1 MKFHLLNTADF
12 YEKSDI
18 TYTVGGKEYPIW
30 RDLRDPLLSAGF
42 DMASFVTENGTE
54 LVISGVIRPKEGV
67 AATSISTPLGYTK
80 GLTDLILEK
89 NSESEIINQQKETPS
104 HNVLTGR
111 PFEKK
116 VYTKENIGDLI
127 KTIDPATMEM
137 MYAAMT
143 AQVKDIYAENPPVT
157 SVESFMG
164 FVSFMSDEEIS
175 MLLDNMFGMIDPMMT
190 PMIFGAL
197 KSTLPEN
204 SPFIIDSKEDLL
216 QVLPILNTQQRMT
229 VVGAMV
235 NMCSEEALQGLF
247 TAMNGII
254 MEMEIDEN
262 TFLILLQMMDDAQF
276 AQTQDTLYNMA
287 PQTDATLESTLKLL
301 GDAEKAD
308 PASINF
314 YAKDFASKDSIEAF
328 IKEYNDSRENE
339 KDELQYTDVIG
350 IMMSSISII
359 IDVISYVL
367 VAFVSISLV
376 VSSIMIGIITYIS
389 VLERTKEIG
398 ILRAIGASKKDISR
412 VFNAETMIVG
422 FTAGLIGILGTLLL
436 TIPINAI
443 IYALS
448 GIAGVKATLPW
459 AASVI
464 LVVISITLTFIS
476 GLIPSRVASKKD
488 PVEALRSE

>member
-1 MKFHLLNTADF
+1 
-12 YEKSDI
+12 
-18 TYTVGGKEYPIW
+18 
-30 RDLRDPLLSAGF
+30 
-42 DMASFVTENGTE
+42 
-54 LVISGVIRPKEGV
+54 
-67 AATSISTPLGYTK
+67 
-80 GLTDLILEK
+80 
-89 NSESEIINQQKETPS
+89 
-104 HNVLTGR
+104 
-111 PFEKK
+111 
-116 VYTKENIGDLI
+116 
-127 KTIDPATMEM
+127 MEM
-137 MYAAMT
+137 IYAAMT
-143 AQVKDIYAENPPVT
+143 AQVKDVYAENPPVT

-164 FVSFMSDEEIS
+164 FVSFMSDSELS
-175 MLLDNMFGMIDPMMT
+175 MLLDNMFGMIDPAMT
-190 PMIFGAL
+190 PMVFGAL
-197 KSTLPEN
+197 KSTLPAD
-204 SPFIIDSKEDLL
+204 SPFVIDSKEDLL
-216 QVLPILNTQQRMT
+216 HVLPILTLEQRMT
-229 VVGAMV
+229 VVGTLV
-235 NMCSEEALQGLF
+235 RLCSEEALQGLF
-247 TAMNGII
+247 AAMNEII
-254 MEMEIDEN
+254 MEMKVDEN

-287 PQTDATLESTLKLL
+287 PKTDATLKSTLKLL
-301 GDAEKAD
+301 GDAESAD

-314 YAKDFASKDSIEAF
+314 YAKDFASKDSIEAI

-339 KDELQYTDVIG
+339 KDKLQYTDVIG
-350 IMMSSISII
+350 IMMSSISVI

-398 ILRAIGASKKDISR
+398 ILRAIGASKRDISR

-448 GIAGVKATLPW
+448 GIAGVKATLPLV
-459 AASVI
+459 AAIV